1 MVQVSYPGVYV
12 VEVPSGVR
20 AIVPVSTSIA
30 AFFGRTSKGPI
41 HRAVRIQDRA
51 TFTRTFGAPLPSS
64 DLPASVNQFFNNG
77 GSDCYVV
84 RIAHNAAAAN
94 LVLRNVTNAEV
105 LEVIARDKGLWGN
118 NVRLEVDYNTGNPDD
133 TFNLRVMT
141 IENGDVVSSENHS
154 SLSMNPDSARFAVDF
169 VNSSSTLIELDEG
182 AGFNAAGGNAGFSE
196 ARRPFDAGANFGQQI
211 NALLHPAAGDPVSR
225 FDININDAGWTSI
238 DLRRDPAWAALA
250 NNAAQ
255 GTVATQLRARINS
268 ILPAGQA
275 VQVAFPVVAG
285 TMRVLR
291 ITANSGS
298 NDSVRIR
305 RSPFRDFATAM
316 MLGVDQGG
324 IEVTRHSIFR
334 PAPNGTVLGANTDN
348 VAGNLNTLATIGQPG
363 FDRITINGH
372 DIGLLASGAPILQT
386 TAANDPWYKQ
396 APPPNANGNNDGVR
410 EKLRILATAINQ
422 APPPLGEQKAF
433 RAELWGNYHLAFIPV
448 GDTHNGS
455 LTVASSLMAGGGTDI
470 ANLFTV
476 NTRQYALGPSGTSP
490 FQAGPGA
497 SGADSDGNPL
507 DAGDYIG
514 NELAAEG
521 FYALDQVDIFNL
533 MVLPADEEM
542 DDAKMSQVVG
552 PASIYCSEHRAF
564 LLIDA
569 PATDPA
575 LSWVDPNT
583 KRPNVDASKVNA
595 LRSLVVKQNSAVYFP
610 RIIVNDRGKKKPMG
624 ASGTVAGI
632 MARIDPSRGIWKAPA
647 GTEAD
652 VRGILD
658 LEVKLS
664 DREQGILNKVG
675 ANALRSFPSGF
686 AVWGART
693 LAGTDDD
700 PNEWKY
706 VPVRRFAL
714 FLEES
719 LYRGTRWIVFEPNDE
734 PLWANIRKNIRAFM
748 MGLFRLGAFQGSN
761 PEQAFY
767 VKCDSETTTE
777 ADRNLGIVNIEVG
790 FAPLKPAEF
799 VIIRIQQ
806 IAPESE

>member
-1 MVQVSYPGVYV
+1 MVQVSYPGVYI

-30 AFFGRTSKGPI
+30 TFFGRASKGPI
-41 HRAVRIQDRA
+41 HRAVRIQDRSSL
-51 TFTRTFGAPLPSS
+51 FRTFGAPLTSS
-64 DLPASVNQFFNNG
+64 DLAASVIQFFNNG

-94 LVLRNVTNAEV
+94 LILRSVTNADV
-105 LEVIARDKGLWGN
+105 LEVTARDKGLWGN

-141 IENGDVVSSENHS
+141 IENGEVVNPENHT
-154 SLSMNPDSARFAVDF
+154 SLSMNPNSARYAVDF
-169 VNSSSTLIELDEG
+169 VNSSSLLIELDEG

-211 NALLHPAAGDPVSR
+211 NTVLHPAGDAFSR
-225 FDININDAGWTSI
+225 FEININDAGWLPI
-238 DLRRDPAWAALA
+238 DLRQDPTWVAFA

-255 GTVATQLRARINS
+255 GTVATELRNRINTQ
-268 ILPAGQA
+268 LPAGQA
-275 VQVAFPVVAG
+275 VQVTFPVVTG

-291 ITANSGS
+291 ITADSGS

-305 RSPFRDFATAM
+305 RNPVRDFATAM

-334 PAPNGTVLGANTDN
+334 PAPNGTVLGANTNN
-348 VAGNLNTLATIGQPG
+348 VAANLNTLAAIGQAG
-363 FDRITINGH
+363 FDRITINGQ
-372 DIGLLASGAPILQT
+372 DIDLLESGAPILQT
-386 TAANDPWYKQ
+386 TAAGDPWYNQ

-410 EKLRILATAINQ
+410 EKLRILTTPINQ
-422 APPPLGEQKAF
+422 APPPLGQQKAF
-433 RAELWGNYHLAFIPV
+433 RAELWGNYHLALIPV
-448 GDTHNGS
+448 GGTHNGS
-455 LTVASSLMAGGGTDI
+455 LTVASSLIAGGGTNI

-476 NTRQYALGPSGTSP
+476 NTKQYALGPSGTSP
-490 FQAGPGA
+490 FQPGPGT
-497 SGADSDGNPL
+497 SGADSDGNPI
-507 DAGDYIG
+507 DAADYIG
-514 NELAAEG
+514 DPLKAEG

-542 DDAKMSQVVG
+542 DDAKMSQVFG
-552 PASIYCSEHRAF
+552 PASVYCSEHRAF

-575 LSWVDPNT
+575 LSWIDPNT
-583 KRPNVDASKVNA
+583 KRPNVDATRVNA
-595 LRSLVVKQNSAVYFP
+595 LRSLVVRQNAAVYYP
-610 RIIVNDRGKKKPMG
+610 RIIVNDRGKRKPMG
-624 ASGTVAGI
+624 ASGAVAGV
-632 MARIDPSRGIWKAPA
+632 MARIDTTRGVWKAPA

-664 DREQGILNKVG
+664 DREQGVLNKVG

-686 AVWGART
+686 VVWGART

-700 PNEWKY
+700 PSEWKY

-748 MGLFRLGAFQGSN
+748 MGLFRQGAFQGSN
-761 PEQAFY
+761 PDQAFY

-799 VIIRIQQ
+799 VVIRIQQ
-806 IAPESE
+806 IAPDSE